1 MMATI
6 LSEILDRKREVV
18 ARLRADRAARDFRD
32 RALAIRANATP
43 HLLLRALESNS
54 GGVKIIAE
62 FKRRSPS
69 AGTIRSDLSA
79 TDVATRYER
88 GGACAISVLTDEQ
101 YFGGSILDLGAIRE
115 STALPLLR
123 KDFIIDEI
131 QIYEAA
137 AVGADAVLLIAAALD
152 DGALAK
158 LRATAEDELG
168 LDAVVEVHTSEEL
181 RRAVMTGARLIG
193 VNNRDLRTFRT
204 SLKTSERLIAEAPR
218 DRIMIS
224 ESGLKG
230 ANYLRHLQ
238 TLGFR
243 GFLIGEALMRARD
256 PEAALARVHRQAIA
270 EDQPSNDEDSCSHRA
285 CGRSGGILGRLCQTP
300 WRFTETHQLLMNPIQ
315 IKICGVT
322 NANDA
327 RACVELGADMIGFNF
342 YPASPR
348 YIEPTIVRRIVDA
361 LPARTCAVGVFVDAD
376 PTEIRKLAKTAGVR
390 CVQLHG
396 HTTPESCSELAREF
410 RVIRA
415 LSTDTRFEPEH
426 TAAFPE
432 CDVLIDAYHPE
443 LKGGTGQTC
452 DWSAAQAA
460 MRYTRFLILSGG
472 LDAQNVGRA
481 IAAVTP
487 HAVDVCSGI
496 ESAPGVKDHRTLE
509 QFISAVRAAERS
521 VRATSTHKPPAQCH
535 PERSEGSRIIPQ

>member
-1 MMATI
+1 MATI

-18 ARLRADRAARDFRD
+18 ARLRADPAAQGFRD

-43 HLLLRALESNS
+43 HLLLRALESNF

-69 AGTIRSDLSA
+69 AGTIRNDLSA

-101 YFGGSILDLGAIRE
+101 YFGGSILDLGAVRE

-137 AVGADAVLLIAAALD
+137 AVGAAAVLLIAAALD
-152 DGALAK
+152 DGTLAR

-168 LDAVVEVHTSEEL
+168 LDALVEVHTLEEL
-181 RRAVMTGARLIG
+181 HRAVRTGARIIG

-218 DRIMIS
+218 DQIMIS

-230 ANYLRHLQ
+230 ADDLRHLQ

-243 GFLIGEALMRARD
+243 GFLIGEALMRAPD
-256 PEAALARVHRQAIA
+256 PEADLGDFIAEA
-270 EDQPSNDEDSCSHRA
+270 EDQPSLQISCNHRPGA
-285 CGRSGGILGRLCQTP
+285 GPAGFPTAHSAVATADRSNG
-300 WRFTETHQLLMNPIQ
+300 IQ

-348 YIEPTIVRRIVDA
+348 YIEPTIVRGIVDA

-376 PTEIRKLAKTAGVR
+376 PAEIRKLAKTAGVR

-396 HTTPESCSELAREF
+396 HTTPESCNELAREF

-443 LKGGTGQTC
+443 LRGGTGQTC
-452 DWSAAQAA
+452 DWFAARAA

-472 LDAQNVGRA
+472 LDARNVGRA

-487 HAVDVCSGI
+487 HAVDVCTGV
-496 ESAPGVKDHRTLE
+496 ESAPGVKDHRALE
-509 QFISAVRAAERS
+509 QFISAVQMAERS
-521 VRATSTHKPPAQCH
+521 VRATSTHKPRPQCH
-535 PERSEGSRIIPQ
+535 PERTEGSRIMPQ

>member
-18 ARLRADRAARDFRD
+18 ARLRSDRSAQNFRD
-32 RALAIRANATP
+32 RGLAIRANTTP
-43 HLLLRALESNS
+43 HRLLRALESNS
-54 GGVKIIAE
+54 GGINIIAE

-69 AGTIRSDLSA
+69 AGTIRNDLSA

-101 YFGGSILDLGAIRE
+101 YFGGSILDLGAIRA

-137 AVGADAVLLIAAALD
+137 AVGADAVLLIAAALE

-158 LRATAEDELG
+158 LRATAEEELG

-181 RRAVMTGARLIG
+181 RSAVKAGARIIG
-193 VNNRDLRTFRT
+193 VNNRDLRTFQT
-204 SLKTSERLIAEAPR
+204 SLEASERLIAEAPR

-224 ESGLKG
+224 ESGLQNPKS
-230 ANYLRHLQ
+230 LRHLRE
-238 TLGFR
+238 LGFR

-256 PEAALARVHRQAIA
+256 PESALRDFIAGA
-270 EDQPSNDEDSCSHRA
+270 EDQPSLQTSCSHRPVA
-285 CGRSGGILGRLCQTP
+285 GPAGFPTAHSAVATADRS
-300 WRFTETHQLLMNPIQ
+300 NPIQ

-322 NANDA
+322 NARDA
-327 RACVELGADMIGFNF
+327 SACVELGADMIGFNF

-348 YIEPTIVRRIVDA
+348 YIEPATVRRIVDA

-376 PTEIRKLAKTAGVR
+376 TAEIRKLAKTAGVR

-396 HTTPESCSELAREF
+396 HTTPESCNELAREF

-443 LKGGTGQTC
+443 LRGGTGQTC
-452 DWSAAQAA
+452 DWSAARAA
-460 MRYTRFLILSGG
+460 MRHTRFLILSGG
-472 LDAQNVGRA
+472 LNAQNVGRA

-496 ESAPGVKDHRTLE
+496 ESAPGVKDHRALE
-509 QFISAVRAAERS
+509 QFISAVRAVSPMTNAS
-521 VRATSTHKPPAQCH
+521 SFK
-535 PERSEGSRIIPQ
+535 S